1 MHSWQSRRNQ
11 RFYVNSRFLRFGVN
25 KLFTATM
32 CGPTGS
38 KIARI
43 CALVC
48 FSDVLNTKKRTTNHF
63 YPIHIRDY
71 SSLHILVIGFESGME
86 SGECT

>member
-71 SSLHILVIGFESGME
+71 CVFLLPSTFWPGCFI
-86 SGECT
+86 CC